1 MMKRIATFALTSMFA
16 LAACSAGSQTASPTG
31 TLPQAPNAVTPAAAP
46 ALSAAPDQKRK
57 KLKLVPIRIVV
68 SMPHKKK
75 RKPGRHGR
83 YISPGSTQI
92 VITLNTV
99 NGETPPQGLLRTVTT
114 ELTSGPGGN
123 CTAGAG
129 TQSCTV
135 SGPAVPVGVDNI
147 TFNAEDAFDHSL
159 SAVTQNF
166 TVHAGQANSFSASL
180 LGVPN
185 SFTLY
190 TSGLTAGTPVASQ
203 GVTLKVYDAAGD
215 QIVGPA
221 NFSQTIQLQSLESVY
236 DTFGAAKLSVN
247 GGTAGSSVNVT
258 NPDDTVTLSYSGLSI
273 TPFELEA
280 GASGASP
287 ALQGV
292 AVTNVDPV
300 AVCSDA
306 GASVCASGPQVNLY
320 NSVPLT
326 GSTANLTLTQ
336 LGFTGSPYLQDIT
349 ETDTC
354 GAAGANIAS
363 ITLTGSTSPGGNG
376 SVFAVS
382 TIGTPAQGAN
392 CTITFTG
399 GDPLNSSVQ
408 VPVTY
413 TTTGISVNGRHHGK
427 ITPHVR

>member
-1 MMKRIATFALTSMFA
+1 
-16 LAACSAGSQTASPTG
+16 
-31 TLPQAPNAVTPAAAP
+31 
-46 ALSAAPDQKRK
+46 
-57 KLKLVPIRIVV
+57 
-68 SMPHKKK
+68 MPHKKK
-75 RKPGRHGR
+75 RSTGRRGR

-221 NFSQTIQLQSLESVY
+221 NFSQTIQLQSLENVY
-236 DTFGAAKLSVN
+236 DAFGAAKLSVN

-287 ALQGV
+287 ALQGGRRHERRSGRRV
-292 AVTNVDPV
+292 FRRGRERLRVRSASQSVQQRSADRIDRQPDVD
-300 AVCSDA
+300 
-306 GASVCASGPQVNLY
+306 
-320 NSVPLT
+320 
-326 GSTANLTLTQ
+326 
-336 LGFTGSPYLQDIT
+336 
-349 ETDTC
+349 
-354 GAAGANIAS
+354 AAGLHRIA
-363 ITLTGSTSPGGNG
+363 
-376 SVFAVS
+376 
-382 TIGTPAQGAN
+382 
-392 CTITFTG
+392 
-399 GDPLNSSVQ
+399 
-408 VPVTY
+408 VPSRY
-413 TTTGISVNGRHHGK
+413 NRNR
-427 ITPHVR
+427 HVRRRGREHRVDHAHRFHEPRRERKRLRRFYDRNAGPGARTARLRSRAATR